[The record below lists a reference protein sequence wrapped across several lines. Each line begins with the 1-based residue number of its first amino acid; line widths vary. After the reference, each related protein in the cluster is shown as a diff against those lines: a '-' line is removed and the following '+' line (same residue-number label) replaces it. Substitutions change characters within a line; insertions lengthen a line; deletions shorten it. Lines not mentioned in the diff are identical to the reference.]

1 MLPALSLF
9 LYPGTIVISKSSSL
23 LSYTNSNTSH
33 ITIPFRQLIIQIL
46 GGMII
51 GIGAFKPLRKMVAVV
66 LLGFLLA
73 ETSRLVVA
81 NYPITILATT
91 FMF

>member
-1 MLPALSLF
+1 MQGRYPPIAPSLQ
-9 LYPGTIVISKSSSL
+9 SSL
-23 LSYTNSNTSH
+23 SNTSLIILH
-33 ITIPFRQLIIQIL
+33 LLQLIIQIL

-51 GIGAFKPLRKMVAVV
+51 GIGAFKPLRKMVVVV
-66 LLGFLLA
+66 LLRFLLA

>member
-1 MLPALSLF
+1 
-9 LYPGTIVISKSSSL
+9 
-23 LSYTNSNTSH
+23 
-33 ITIPFRQLIIQIL
+33 
-46 GGMII
+46 MII
-51 GIGAFKPLRKMVAVV
+51 GIGTFKPLRKMVVVV

>member
-1 MLPALSLF
+1 MRIAYMGFYLCITEISLII
-9 LYPGTIVISKSSSL
+9 L
-23 LSYTNSNTSH
+23 
-33 ITIPFRQLIIQIL
+33 PFRQLIIQIL

-51 GIGAFKPLRKMVAVV
+51 GIGAFKPLRKMVVVV

-81 NYPITILATT
+81 NYTITILATT

>member
-1 MLPALSLF
+1 MFETRDGEGAMGEAHLPL
-9 LYPGTIVISKSSSL
+9 SL
-23 LSYTNSNTSH
+23 LSNINTKTSH
-33 ITIPFRQLIIQIL
+33 IPILILQLIIQIL

-73 ETSRLVVA
+73 ETSRLVVV
-81 NYPITILATT
+81 NYTITILATT

>member
-1 MLPALSLF
+1 MRPPIAPSLQSSPSNSSHQF
-9 LYPGTIVISKSSSL
+9 L
-23 LSYTNSNTSH
+23 
-33 ITIPFRQLIIQIL
+33 PFRQLIIQIL
-46 GGMII
+46 DGMII
-51 GIGAFKPLRKMVAVV
+51 GIGTFKPFRKMVVVV
-66 LLGFLLA
+66 LLRFLLA

>member
-1 MLPALSLF
+1 MLPELSLF
-9 LYPGTIVISKSSSL
+9 LYSGTIVISKSYSL
-23 LSYTNSNTSH
+23 LSNINTNTSH

-51 GIGAFKPLRKMVAVV
+51 GIGAFKPLRKVV
-66 LLGFLLA
+66 VVILLGFLLA

-81 NYPITILATT
+81 NYTITILATT